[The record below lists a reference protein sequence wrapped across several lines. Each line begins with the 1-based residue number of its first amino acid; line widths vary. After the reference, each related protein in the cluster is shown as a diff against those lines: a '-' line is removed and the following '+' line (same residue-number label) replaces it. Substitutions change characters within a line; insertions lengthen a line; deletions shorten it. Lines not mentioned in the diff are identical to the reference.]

1 MRGVTLG
8 YQQIPGIDYTESHS
22 PVATDVAIRMA
33 IGIALFNDGWNI
45 HVIDIEAAFLEG
57 KLDKPMFVE
66 WLPGMIE
73 LGFLSKEEARKYVCM
88 LTGGMYGNVQ
98 AALAFFVEYK
108 NHLTK
113 VMKLEQS
120 LTDPCVFFKKD
131 ERGHLALMALTH
143 VDDTLIAGNEEE
155 IKNFKKGISRR
166 FKFRD
171 EGRLKKHLGV
181 SYKWKQDEETGER
194 LIEATMHT
202 LVDEIISKYQ
212 EIKGSEPKEYST
224 PGKPNEHLRKGTE
237 QEECLHIKEYRSL
250 VGKYMY
256 LVTKILPEGANAA
269 RI

>member
-1 MRGVTLG
+1 
-8 YQQIPGIDYTESHS
+8 
-22 PVATDVAIRMA
+22 
-33 IGIALFNDGWNI
+33 
-45 HVIDIEAAFLEG
+45 
-57 KLDKPMFVE
+57 
-66 WLPGMIE
+66 
-73 LGFLSKEEARKYVCM
+73 
-88 LTGGMYGNVQ
+88 MYGNVQ

-181 SYKWKQDEETGER
+181 SYKWKQNEERGER

-202 LVDEIISKYQ
+202 LVD
-212 EIKGSEPKEYST
+212 
-224 PGKPNEHLRKGTE
+224 GKRAKRIFHTRQAQRAP
-237 QEECLHIKEYRSL
+237 EERNRTRRMFTHKR
-250 VGKYMY
+250 V
-256 LVTKILPEGANAA
+256 
-269 RI
+269 

>member
-1 MRGVTLG
+1 
-8 YQQIPGIDYTESHS
+8 
-22 PVATDVAIRMA
+22 
-33 IGIALFNDGWNI
+33 
-45 HVIDIEAAFLEG
+45 
-57 KLDKPMFVE
+57 
-66 WLPGMIE
+66 
-73 LGFLSKEEARKYVCM
+73 
-88 LTGGMYGNVQ
+88 
-98 AALAFFVEYK
+98 
-108 NHLTK
+108 
-113 VMKLEQS
+113 MKLEQS
-120 LTDPCVFFKKD
+120 LTDTCVFFKKD

-155 IKNFKKGISRR
+155 IKNFKKRISRR

-194 LIEATMHT
+194 LIEATMHI

-250 VGKYMY
+250 VGNYMY
-256 LVTKILPEGANAA
+256 LVTRERCKRFNKIFLKPDKGSLESPRKSNRIFEEDKGHNKHHFQETKGAKDDTKCG
-269 RI
+269 